1 MFVTFK
7 EEKYALEYRSNY
19 PHTFL
24 TRLYVNIKNFF
35 IVTLCGCCYDKKVL
49 NNYKQRQKITVDW
62 APEPEDIIFANLEFK
77 WIDRFLR
84 SLVLYIISILL
95 MGASFG
101 IVLTLNHLQYKSEKK
116 SENNLILKYGI
127 SFAITGVT
135 SAINAIV
142 KMLFQSFSE
151 KEKMWTYTDKY
162 LSFSVKLTI
171 FTFFNSAIIPLL
183 TNYIEFGWDSHEN
196 LVNNMLTTF
205 LSGSLLAPIM
215 SLICYDLILN
225 QFWIWFYVTRKYDNE
240 KEPLKE
246 FTQEELNLY
255 FERPDMGISV
265 QYSNLAKQVCMCMIY
280 IPIFPLGVPITLI
293 GIILNYF
300 VEKFKCIYVYKR
312 PEMLNQSICFFYMDY
327 FCVALFCYA
336 IGDYVFFSDT
346 HSNKFFELFNIV
358 FYAVLFIIPYNI
370 LLRKWNSS
378 ASDKYENLISY
389 DDAYFGFSFDYERIN
404 PKTQKKGMIN
414 YLVRIYDKGL
424 IEKEELEYCINNID
438 KINLRETFYM
448 NSRTKSN
455 NVMKLNNMD
464 SYNENKNL
472 QNGFHIN
479 QHSEEHHVNAENEDI
494 QVNTHTQNN
503 IRNFMNNFQFLIE
516 QKELYNV
523 EEQEKPNN
531 IDNDNKANDIQPK
544 FIQNINKPR
553 FRPFEFN
560 SMDLFNKKRERRKR
574 IFNFKKKMSKK

>member
-1 MFVTFK
+1 
-7 EEKYALEYRSNY
+7 
-19 PHTFL
+19 
-24 TRLYVNIKNFF
+24 
-35 IVTLCGCCYDKKVL
+35 
-49 NNYKQRQKITVDW
+49 
-62 APEPEDIIFANLEFK
+62 
-77 WIDRFLR
+77 
-84 SLVLYIISILL
+84 
-95 MGASFG
+95 
-101 IVLTLNHLQYKSEKK
+101 
-116 SENNLILKYGI
+116 
-127 SFAITGVT
+127 
-135 SAINAIV
+135 
-142 KMLFQSFSE
+142 
-151 KEKMWTYTDKY
+151 
-162 LSFSVKLTI
+162 
-171 FTFFNSAIIPLL
+171 
-183 TNYIEFGWDSHEN
+183 
-196 LVNNMLTTF
+196 
-205 LSGSLLAPIM
+205 
-215 SLICYDLILN
+215 
-225 QFWIWFYVTRKYDNE
+225 
-240 KEPLKE
+240 
-246 FTQEELNLY
+246 
-255 FERPDMGISV
+255 
-265 QYSNLAKQVCMCMIY
+265 
-280 IPIFPLGVPITLI
+280 
-293 GIILNYF
+293 
-300 VEKFKCIYVYKR
+300 
-312 PEMLNQSICFFYMDY
+312 MDY